1 MAERVDPTMLYY
13 GKVYENICRKENIN
27 EINGVQISVIYY
39 LIGEKEYSTMTPF
52 LNFVSDDE
60 DQFVPKELKRFSFD
74 LKMAKKI
81 GEAGKNTD
89 ICQGS
94 VIINNVCVTVILKT
108 MA

>member
-1 MAERVDPTMLYY
+1 
-13 GKVYENICRKENIN
+13 
-27 EINGVQISVIYY
+27 
-39 LIGEKEYSTMTPF
+39 MTPF

-89 ICQGS
+89 ICQGN
-94 VIINNVCVTVILKT
+94 VIINNVYVTLIFLISLRGDYYKNLFIF
-108 MA
+108 

>member
-1 MAERVDPTMLYY
+1 
-13 GKVYENICRKENIN
+13 
-27 EINGVQISVIYY
+27 
-39 LIGEKEYSTMTPF
+39 MTPF

-89 ICQGS
+89 ICQGN
-94 VIINNVCVTVILKT
+94 IINNVCVTVILWQSLRGNYYKNLFIF
-108 MA
+108 

>member
-1 MAERVDPTMLYY
+1 
-13 GKVYENICRKENIN
+13 
-27 EINGVQISVIYY
+27 
-39 LIGEKEYSTMTPF
+39 MTPF

-89 ICQGS
+89 ICQGN
-94 VIINNVCVTVILKT
+94 VIINLQLFAHNYNGIVSMGIITKMFLFFRNIQ
-108 MA
+108 MPIYW